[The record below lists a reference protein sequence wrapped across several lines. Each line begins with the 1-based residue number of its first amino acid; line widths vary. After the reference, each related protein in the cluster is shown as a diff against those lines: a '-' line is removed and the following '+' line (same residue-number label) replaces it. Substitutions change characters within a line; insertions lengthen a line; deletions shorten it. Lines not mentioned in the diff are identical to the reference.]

1 MITLSNI
8 NKRYLSQS
16 ALTDVNMT
24 FPAHGFVSIVGPSG
38 CGKSTLLNIIGGIDH
53 DYQGKI

>member
-24 FPAHGFVSIVGPSG
+24 FPAHGF
-38 CGKSTLLNIIGGIDH
+38 LLDISKFPNILTYELFI
-53 DYQGKI
+53 YN